1 VAEDNSGWSDVFS
14 FTTFAAGKE
23 LNFAVVADMAYD
35 GNSDYTISSI
45 TALVDQGRCLNEEIM
60 FTY

>member
-1 VAEDNSGWSDVFS
+1 MFS